1 MLQKWLKKDYIQI
14 VENCRNWKDAIEKC
28 GIPLIKNDVIN
39 IDYIKA
45 IYSSHEAIGPY
56 YVLAPR
62 IAMPHARPEDGALKM
77 GLSLL
82 VVKNGVNF
90 DSEENDPIYLII
102 LLAAKDSD
110 SHIEM
115 IASLSELFFNEEN
128 INEIIACNDT
138 EEIYEFIKS
147 F

>member
-45 IYSSHEAIGPY
+45 IYSSHEAVGPY

-62 IAMPHARPEDGALKM
+62 IAMPHARPEEGALKM

-102 LLAAKDSD
+102 LLAAKDND

-128 INEIIACNDT
+128 INEIISCNDT